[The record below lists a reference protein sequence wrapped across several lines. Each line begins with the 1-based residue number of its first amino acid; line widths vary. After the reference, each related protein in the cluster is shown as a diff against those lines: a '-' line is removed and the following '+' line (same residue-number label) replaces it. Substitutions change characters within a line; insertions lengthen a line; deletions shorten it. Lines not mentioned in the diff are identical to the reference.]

1 MMLIRDDI
9 NVCQSDPDVS
19 TLGAQFKVTEG
30 YLNWFQAP
38 RVQFVLGDLFLHGAL
53 WLHYA
58 KLIDTISMPKS
69 SCLDSTLFLVI
80 PFSDGEGFLL
90 VPMLSY
96 MFLLAPIK
104 CD

>member
-1 MMLIRDDI
+1 
-9 NVCQSDPDVS
+9 
-19 TLGAQFKVTEG
+19 
-30 YLNWFQAP
+30 
-38 RVQFVLGDLFLHGAL
+38 
-53 WLHYA
+53 
-58 KLIDTISMPKS
+58 MPKS